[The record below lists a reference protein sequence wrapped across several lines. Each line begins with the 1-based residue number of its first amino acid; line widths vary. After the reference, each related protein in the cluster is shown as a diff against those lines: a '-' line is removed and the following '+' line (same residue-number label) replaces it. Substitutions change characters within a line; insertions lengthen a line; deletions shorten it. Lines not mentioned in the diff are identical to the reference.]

1 MVAMPSPPLQC
12 PTKVLAARN
21 NSRLMP
27 ETETNAPISRNIG
40 ITPKE

>member
-1 MVAMPSPPLQC
+1 MVAIPNPPFQW

-21 NSRLMP
+21 SSRLMP

-40 ITPKE
+40 MTPKE